1 MSRLNDWSNL
11 SLSNFLIFVSV
22 PFVLSA
28 VFFGTKN
35 GYYNSDDYE
44 GDGCAHDVQR
54 WSVINSNF

>member
-1 MSRLNDWSNL
+1 MD
-11 SLSNFLIFVSV
+11 LSNFLIFVAV

-54 WSVINSNF
+54 WFFYLLVN

>member
-1 MSRLNDWSNL
+1 VVFLVDWGNKFCEISLN
-11 SLSNFLIFVSV
+11 LSNFLLFVAV

-54 WSVINSNF
+54 

>member
-1 MSRLNDWSNL
+1 MIVCSSKQVYKLIKSSL
-11 SLSNFLIFVSV
+11 SLSNFLIFVAV

-54 WSVINSNF
+54 